1 MRMPSSGPSDQ
12 LRTSRLP
19 PAERNAD
26 KKEWQRKLRLHLL
39 AVQQEQEKS
48 GRPRRSACLQV
59 KALND
64 QWTKNGWPAD
74 FPYAVAVLCGEEGY
88 LAEGED
94 FKPNQSAATEAKT
107 GCIRMQWGLNNL

>member
-1 MRMPSSGPSDQ
+1 MRMPSYGPSDQ
-12 LRTSRLP
+12 LCTSWPP
-19 PAERNAD
+19 PAKRNAD
-26 KKEWQRKLRLHLL
+26 KKERQRKPCLHLL
-39 AVQQEQEKS
+39 AVQREQEKS
-48 GRPRRSACLQV
+48 GRPRCSARLQV

-74 FPYAVAVLCGEEGY
+74 FPYAVAVMCSEEGY

-107 GCIRMQWGLNNL
+107 GCIRTQWGLNNL

>member
-1 MRMPSSGPSDQ
+1 MRMPSYGPSDQ

-39 AVQQEQEKS
+39 AVQREQEKLR
-48 GRPRRSACLQV
+48 RPRRSACLQV

-107 GCIRMQWGLNNL
+107 GCIRMHWGLNNL

>member
-1 MRMPSSGPSDQ
+1 MCMPSYGPSDQ

-26 KKEWQRKLRLHLL
+26 KKERQRKLRLHLL

-48 GRPRRSACLQV
+48 GRPRRSTRLQV

-88 LAEGED
+88 LAECED

>member
-1 MRMPSSGPSDQ
+1 MRMRSYGPSDQ
-12 LRTSRLP
+12 LRMSRLP
-19 PAERNAD
+19 PAKRNAD
-26 KKEWQRKLRLHLL
+26 KKERQQKLRLHLL
-39 AVQQEQEKS
+39 AVQREQEKL
-48 GRPRRSACLQV
+48 GWLRCSACLQV

-107 GCIRMQWGLNNL
+107 GCIRSQWGLNNL

>member
-1 MRMPSSGPSDQ
+1 MRMPSYGPSDQ

-19 PAERNAD
+19 PAECNAD
-26 KKEWQRKLRLHLL
+26 KKERQQKLHLHLL
-39 AVQQEQEKS
+39 AVQQEQKKL
-48 GRPRRSACLQV
+48 GQPRCSARLQV

-74 FPYAVAVLCGEEGY
+74 FPCAVVVLCGEEGY